1 MNCSRKRLANA
12 IRILS
17 MDSVEYAKSGH
28 PGSAMGM
35 ADVAEVL
42 WRDYINHNPNNPN
55 WFNRDRFILSN
66 GHSSIL
72 LYSILHLTGYNLSI
86 EDLKNFRKINSKTP
100 GHPEYGNTSGIEIS
114 TGPLGQGL
122 ANAVGFAISEKVLSS
137 QFNKPGYNIIDNYTY
152 VFVGDGCLMEG
163 ISHEACS
170 IAGNLNLGKLIVFYD
185 KNGIS
190 IDGYTKNWFND
201 NTELRFIS
209 YGWNVINIDGH
220 NSLDIK
226 NAINEARNVLNKP
239 SLIICNTIIGYG
251 SPNKSNKNII
261 HGNPLGKEEIKLTR
275 DNLNWKIYDEFFIPS
290 DIYKEWNSLE
300 KGNIKESN
308 WNKLFLE
315 YSNKFPELSKEL
327 IRRINK
333 SLPYDWEYKNNIFLN
348 EFLKNDLYNNISTRE
363 ASKNILEKYG
373 KLLPELLGGSADLSS
388 SNLTNWSNLSY
399 IKYNTSGNYIYF
411 GVREFAMTAISNG
424 ISIYKGFIPY
434 TSTFLVFSDYAKNA
448 IRMSSIMSIQNIFI
462 YTHDSILL
470 GEDGPTHQPIEHIN
484 SLRDVPNL
492 ILWRPCNQIETFFAW
507 KNAIE
512 NRNKPTVII
521 LSRQKIKNYI
531 DLDININNISKG
543 GYILKENNSKNN
555 DLNIS
560 IIFSGSEIEISME
573 IYNYLI
579 SKNINCKIISMPS
592 ISIFMN
598 QSKEYRKNIIDNNSK
613 KIIIELCT
621 TNYWY
626 KYVNYNDSI
635 IIGLEDFGKSGSD
648 LDLINIFKFDL
659 NSIINK
665 INLFLKI

>member
-209 YGWNVINIDGH
+209 YGWNVIDIDGH

-560 IIFSGSEIEISME
+560 IIFSGSEIEISMA